1 MIDFDVIEQV
11 LSSNFN
17 NNAMGLCRDLFNE
30 NPEYRYN
37 HKFKKASVVMPEK
50 GVSVTFEERMAEC
63 LFFHFDGDEDAD
75 IASCALDVISLNKS
89 STPADV
95 KNKYKEY
102 NVVEEPLNADDEHST
117 INNTLTFIINKI
129 CIRAQFNDNN
139 TLSLLSAIKEENL
152 PSNG

>member
-63 LFFHFDGDEDAD
+63 LFFHFDGDDD
-75 IASCALDVISLNKS
+75 ITPCSFDVISLNKS

-102 NVVEEPLNADDEHST
+102 NVVEEPLNADDEHSA
-117 INNTLTFIINKI
+117 IKNTLTFIINKI

-139 TLSLLSAIKEENL
+139 KLSILSAIKNVTNL
-152 PSNG
+152 